1 MKKLKLSELRAW
13 VQDNQFQTINLEL
26 FEVNNKSS
34 LVYSIQLSINDI
46 DIELIIH
53 WSEIED
59 YFIDDF
65 GAVNINLF
73 GEQTLCLPDIDFPVD
88 IYFQDGKFEIIESL
102 ITKTITN

>member
-1 MKKLKLSELRAW
+1 MKKLKLSELKSW
-13 VQDNQFQTINLEL
+13 VQDNQFQTIDLEI
-26 FEVNNKSS
+26 FEVNNKSM
-34 LVYSIQLSINDI
+34 LVYSIQMSINEV
-46 DIELIIH
+46 DIEMLIH

-59 YFIDDF
+59 YFIEDF

>member
-1 MKKLKLSELRAW
+1 MKKLKLSELKDW
-13 VQDNQFQTINLEL
+13 VQENQFPTIDLEL
-26 FEVNNKSS
+26 FEVNNKSI
-34 LVYSIQLSINDI
+34 LVYSIQMSINDV
-46 DIELIIH
+46 DIEMLIH
-53 WSEIED
+53 WSEIEQ
-59 YFIDDF
+59 YFIEDF

>member
-1 MKKLKLSELRAW
+1 MKKLKLSELKDW
-13 VQDNQFQTINLEL
+13 VQENQFQTINLEL
-26 FEVNNKSS
+26 FEVNNKSM
-34 LVYSIQLSINDI
+34 LVYSIQLSINEV
-46 DIELIIH
+46 DIELLIH

-59 YFIDDF
+59 YFIEDF

-102 ITKTITN
+102 ITKIITN

>member
-1 MKKLKLSELRAW
+1 MKKLKLSELKDWA
-13 VQDNQFQTINLEL
+13 QEYKFPTIDLEI
-26 FEVNNKSS
+26 FEVNNKSI
-34 LVYSIQLSINDI
+34 LVYSIQMRINEV
-46 DIELIIH
+46 DIEMLVH
-53 WSEIED
+53 WSEIEQ
-59 YFIDDF
+59 YFIEDF

>member
-1 MKKLKLSELRAW
+1 MKKLKLSELKSW
-13 VQDNQFQTINLEL
+13 VQENQFQTIDLEL
-26 FEVNNKSS
+26 FEVNNKSI
-34 LVYSIQLSINDI
+34 LVYSIQMSINKV
-46 DIELIIH
+46 DIEMLIH
-53 WSEIED
+53 WSEIEQ
-59 YFIDDF
+59 YFIEDF

>member
-46 DIELIIH
+46 DIELIVH

-65 GAVNINLF
+65 GAVNMNIF

>member
-1 MKKLKLSELRAW
+1 MKKLKLSELRDW
-13 VQDNQFQTINLEL
+13 VQENQFQTIDLEL
-26 FEVNNKSS
+26 FEVNNKSM
-34 LVYSIQLSINDI
+34 LVYSIQLKINEV
-46 DIELIIH
+46 DIELLIH

-59 YFIDDF
+59 YFIEDF

>member
-1 MKKLKLSELRAW
+1 MKKLKLSELKDW
-13 VQDNQFQTINLEL
+13 VQDNQFQTIDLEI
-26 FEVNNKSS
+26 FEVNNKSI
-34 LVYSIQLSINDI
+34 LVYSIQMRINEV
-46 DIELIIH
+46 DIEMLVH
-53 WSEIED
+53 WSEIEQ
-59 YFIDDF
+59 YFIEDF

>member
-1 MKKLKLSELRAW
+1 MKKLKLSELKDW
-13 VQDNQFQTINLEL
+13 VQDNQFQTIDLEI
-26 FEVNNKSS
+26 FEVNNKSI
-34 LVYSIQLSINDI
+34 LVYSIQMRINEV
-46 DIELIIH
+46 DIEMLIH
-53 WSEIED
+53 WSEIEQ
-59 YFIDDF
+59 YFIEDF

>member
-1 MKKLKLSELRAW
+1 MKKLKLSELKDWA
-13 VQDNQFQTINLEL
+13 QDNQFQTIDLEI
-26 FEVNNKSS
+26 FEVNNKSI
-34 LVYSIQLSINDI
+34 LVYSIQMRINEV
-46 DIELIIH
+46 DIELLIH
-53 WSEIED
+53 WSEIEE
-59 YFIDDF
+59 YFIEDF

>member
-13 VQDNQFQTINLEL
+13 VQENQFQTINLEL

-102 ITKTITN
+102 ITKIITD

>member
-1 MKKLKLSELRAW
+1 MKKLKLSELKAW
-13 VQDNQFQTINLEL
+13 VQDNQFQTVDLEL
-26 FEVNNKSS
+26 FEVNNKST
-34 LVYSIQLSINDI
+34 LVYSVEMKINEV
-46 DIELIIH
+46 DIEMLIH

-59 YFIDDF
+59 YFIEEF
-65 GAVNINLF
+65 GAVNLNLF

>member
-1 MKKLKLSELRAW
+1 MKKLKLSELKSW
-13 VQDNQFQTINLEL
+13 VQENQFQTIDLEL
-26 FEVNNKSS
+26 FEVNNKSI
-34 LVYSIQLSINDI
+34 LVYSIQMSINEL
-46 DIELIIH
+46 DIEMLIH
-53 WSEIED
+53 WSEIEQ
-59 YFIDDF
+59 YFIEDF

>member
-1 MKKLKLSELRAW
+1 MKKLKLSELKSW

-26 FEVNNKSS
+26 FEVNNKSM
-34 LVYSIQLSINDI
+34 LVYSIQLSINEV
-46 DIELIIH
+46 DIELLIH

-59 YFIDDF
+59 YFIEDF

>member
-102 ITKTITN
+102 ITKIITE

>member
-1 MKKLKLSELRAW
+1 MKKLKLSELKDW
-13 VQDNQFQTINLEL
+13 VQENQFQTIDLEL
-26 FEVNNKSS
+26 FEVNNKSI
-34 LVYSIQLSINDI
+34 LVYSIQMSINEV
-46 DIELIIH
+46 DIEMLIH
-53 WSEIED
+53 WSEIEQ
-59 YFIDDF
+59 YFIEDF

>member
-1 MKKLKLSELRAW
+1 MKKLKLSELKDWA
-13 VQDNQFQTINLEL
+13 QEYKFPTIDLEI
-26 FEVNNKSS
+26 FEVNNKSA
-34 LVYSIQLSINDI
+34 LVYSIQMRINEV
-46 DIELIIH
+46 DIEMLVH
-53 WSEIED
+53 WSEIEQ
-59 YFIDDF
+59 YFIEDF

>member
-1 MKKLKLSELRAW
+1 MKKLKLSELKSW

-26 FEVNNKSS
+26 FEVNNKSM
-34 LVYSIQLSINDI
+34 LVYSIQLKINEV
-46 DIELIIH
+46 DIELLIH

-59 YFIDDF
+59 YFIEDF

>member
-1 MKKLKLSELRAW
+1 MKKLKLSELKSW
-13 VQDNQFQTINLEL
+13 VDENKFQTIDLEI
-26 FEVNNKSS
+26 FEVNNKSM
-34 LVYSIQLSINDI
+34 LVYSIQLKINEV
-46 DIELIIH
+46 DIEMLIH
-53 WSEIED
+53 WSEIEE
-59 YFIDDF
+59 YFIEDF

>member
-1 MKKLKLSELRAW
+1 MKKLKLSELKAW
-13 VQDNQFQTINLEL
+13 VQDNQFQTVDLEL
-26 FEVNNKSS
+26 FEVNNKST
-34 LVYSIQLSINDI
+34 LVYSVEIKINEV
-46 DIELIIH
+46 DIELLIH

-59 YFIDDF
+59 YFIEEF
-65 GAVNINLF
+65 GAVNLNLF

>member
-1 MKKLKLSELRAW
+1 MKKLKLSELKSW
-13 VQDNQFQTINLEL
+13 VQENQFPTIDLEL
-26 FEVNNKSS
+26 FEVNNKSM
-34 LVYSIQLSINDI
+34 LVYSIELKINEM
-46 DIELIIH
+46 DIELLIH

-59 YFIDDF
+59 YFIEDF

>member
-1 MKKLKLSELRAW
+1 MKKLKLSELKSW
-13 VQDNQFQTINLEL
+13 VQDNQFQTIDLEL
-26 FEVNNKSS
+26 FEVNNKSM
-34 LVYSIQLSINDI
+34 LVYSIQLSINEV
-46 DIELIIH
+46 DIELLIH

-59 YFIDDF
+59 YFIEDF

-102 ITKTITN
+102 ITKIITN

>member
-1 MKKLKLSELRAW
+1 MKKLKLSELRDW
-13 VQDNQFQTINLEL
+13 VQENKFPTIDLEL
-26 FEVNNKSS
+26 FEVNNKSI
-34 LVYSIQLSINDI
+34 LVYSIQMSINDV
-46 DIELIIH
+46 DIEMLIH
-53 WSEIED
+53 WSEIEQ
-59 YFIDDF
+59 YFIEDF

>member
-102 ITKTITN
+102 ITKIITN

>member
-1 MKKLKLSELRAW
+1 MKKLKLSELKDW
-13 VQDNQFQTINLEL
+13 VQENQFQTIDLEL
-26 FEVNNKSS
+26 FEVNNKSI
-34 LVYSIQLSINDI
+34 LVYSIQMSINDV
-46 DIELIIH
+46 DIEMLIH
-53 WSEIED
+53 WSEIEQ
-59 YFIDDF
+59 YFIEDF

>member
-102 ITKTITN
+102 ITKIITD